1 MFAFGWSSCGR
12 KPEHLEETHLSDLVT
27 TMTISHADA
36 GYRTRVAAVIGEC
49 VNTAPA
55 RHTVLVGS
63 RNGFDRDITI
73 ELKKA
78 SMVNWVQLA
87 CHCQCECHISLSY
100 SFLVIYN
107 LLWLVLL
114 SVLMMPS
121 TTTTIRHSRKY
132 ISHLT
137 TREIKYDLPSKLT
150 NILFFNVFF
159 FKDLI
164 KIVISYHFIKLHSI
178 NKSVKTI

>member
-1 MFAFGWSSCGR
+1 MGGNRSAWR
-12 KPEHLEETHLSDLVT
+12 KPTCL
-27 TMTISHADA
+27 TISQAHA

-121 TTTTIRHSRKY
+121 TTTTILHSRKY

-150 NILFFNVFF
+150 NILLFMFFL
-159 FKDLI
+159 KDLN
-164 KIVISYHFIKLHSI
+164 KIVRFL
-178 NKSVKTI
+178 TILLNYTALTSR